1 MVCHGRCS
9 GLAEPGCHIAIEHVA
24 IPDVQDFKDDYL
36 CKELPNDPRI
46 HEGPCASLNFH
57 A

>member
-1 MVCHGRCS
+1 M
-9 GLAEPGCHIAIEHVA
+9 AEPGCHIAIEHVA